1 MLTKWVYE
9 AGFSEEQLR
18 SWAKEQLSK
27 MIDLTVGVDLMPL
40 AVASEF
46 DNTSFVRKM
55 SRKEL
60 VQFAFF
66 GAHITAFD
74 KASLA
79 LTVGYR
85 FMPYLWWLH
94 GVSGK
99 VRRFL
104 YLRLKHNR

>member
-1 MLTKWVYE
+1 MK
-9 AGFSEEQLR
+9 
-18 SWAKEQLSK
+18 
-27 MIDLTVGVDLMPL
+27 I
-40 AVASEF
+40 VAI
-46 DNTSFVRKM
+46 VRRM
-55 SRKEL
+55 TMKEL
-60 VQFAFF
+60 FEFVCL
-66 GAHITAFD
+66 GANITAFD

-85 FMPYLWWLH
+85 FMPCLWWLH